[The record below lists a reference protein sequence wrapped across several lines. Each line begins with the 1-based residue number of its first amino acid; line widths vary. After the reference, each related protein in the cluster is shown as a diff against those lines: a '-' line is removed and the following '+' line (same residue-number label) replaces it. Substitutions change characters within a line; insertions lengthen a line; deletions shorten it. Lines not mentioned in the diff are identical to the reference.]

1 MSWRNAQRASLL
13 QGGDSWKFL
22 TEEKIKRYWTSLQS
36 IQVKISYPVWNLTAT
51 RWKKPDSKLQGAIKG
66 KGSSIMAVRQIAAL
80 RRCRDGK
87 GAIGGLLSFRERNWS
102 RNRRINSLGCN
113 KATSWLLL
121 LSPFPDESDGENH
134 AADYHWGIEST
145 YMSGAYIDHKSIL
158 I

>member
-1 MSWRNAQRASLL
+1 MHKGHHCYRVVTAESFSQKRKSKDTGQVCSQFRLKFHILCETL
-13 QGGDSWKFL
+13 QPRG
-22 TEEKIKRYWTSLQS
+22 E
-36 IQVKISYPVWNLTAT
+36 
-51 RWKKPDSKLQGAIKG
+51 KKPDSKLQGAIKG

-87 GAIGGLLSFRERNWS
+87 GAIGGLLSFQERNWS